1 MTCNNRQ
8 EDFLILSSLCDENAV
23 CRTPGCP
30 YGVVG
35 LHPLRSV
42 PSAASV
48 ADEQNNNSM
57 ARVITALHNY
67 DPSSF
72 GKEFHKFI
80 GKEELSLRP
89 LTILFFALMEE
100 QTLQR
105 TGQFVTLLRQLSFQV
120 MVFNTKIKNEVGA
133 TNCSAPEE
141 CFWYHYQYL
150 TTQTREELLQRCCC
164 PAILCSIVGPY
175 LTFSVGIQ
183 LGGGQ
188 YVCDPVTPLL
198 QLMVLPHQQDKMVAV
213 AKALRATKNA
223 VSKLTLQYNEWD
235 TMNPTD
241 ATRVQL
247 NFPYARSFRVN
258 GSLYEF
264 RYLDTI
270 MISSH
275 HLVYRVCITN
285 AGGNRFTIGSELALK
300 FSKRYCSDAHDCLSS
315 IHLAPEL
322 FSFTTLPGSWFMIV
336 MEFVSWISLDRYY
349 ASVNPQRKMII
360 LSNIKKALTHLH
372 LNSFVHGDLRLN
384 NRLVNPEGE
393 IRIIDFEYSGRF
405 NSSNPVRYPPFL
417 NKSGEIQWA
426 PGVECGGLISPE
438 HDIFFFH
445 QIFPDIPH

>member
-1 MTCNNRQ
+1 MLDFFVSYFKVTFNNLL
-8 EDFLILSSLCDENAV
+8 F
-23 CRTPGCP
+23 
-30 YGVVG
+30 
-35 LHPLRSV
+35 RSHGGT
-42 PSAASV
+42 
-48 ADEQNNNSM
+48 NI
-57 ARVITALHNY
+57 IT
-67 DPSSF
+67 D
-72 GKEFHKFI
+72 G
-80 GKEELSLRP
+80 
-89 LTILFFALMEE
+89 TI
-100 QTLQR
+100 
-105 TGQFVTLLRQLSFQV
+105 VTLLRQLSSQV
-120 MVFNTKIKNEVGA
+120 MVFNTQIKNEVGA

-175 LTFSVGIQ
+175 ITFSVGIQ

-223 VSKLTLQYNEWD
+223 VSKLILQYNEWD

-241 ATRVQL
+241 ATKVQL

-264 RYLDTI
+264 RYLDAI

-285 AGGNRFTIGSELALK
+285 TGGNLFTVGSELAVK
-300 FSKRYCSDAHDCLSS
+300 FSKRYCGDAHDCLSS

-322 FSFTTLPGSWFMIV
+322 FSFTTLRGGWFMIV
-336 MEFVSWISLDRYY
+336 MEFISWISLDRYY
-349 ASVNPQRKMII
+349 TSVTPQMKMII

-384 NRLVNPEGE
+384 NILVNPEGE
-393 IRIIDFEYSGRF
+393 VRIIDFEYSCRF
-405 NSSNPVRYPPFL
+405 NSTNPVRYPPFL

-438 HDIFFFH
+438 HDTFFFH